1 MSQLKKALERA
12 KAERL
17 FPNIL
22 EAPAPV
28 PTFLE
33 KDMDRLDCNGAPS
46 CLPDEVVFSDTRV
59 LEVSPEEH
67 IKNRLVAINENDTV
81 AEQFK
86 HLRTQIFKRTRP
98 NGWNVI
104 QVTSFGIGEGKSTV
118 AANLA
123 ISIAKDTRNTTLLVD
138 LDFRRPSLDRLFGL
152 GPECIGLKSYFL
164 DDTPLEELF
173 VSPGIRKLALLPAGG
188 KVTHAA
194 ELLGSPK
201 MEALVK
207 ELKNRYPDL
216 CIIIDTPAINA
227 CPDPLII
234 SEYVDAVLLVV
245 RTGHTTQES
254 IKAAVE
260 RIPKDKVL
268 GIIMN
273 EMESV
278 ETGHY

>member
-12 KAERL
+12 KTERL
-17 FPNIL
+17 FHNIL
-22 EAPAPV
+22 QESDPV
-28 PTFLE
+28 PTSLE
-33 KDMDRLDCNGAPS
+33 KVTNRMDCNGAPS
-46 CLPDEVVFSDTRV
+46 CLPDEVIFADTRV
-59 LEVSPEEH
+59 IEVSPGEH
-67 IKNRLVAINENDTV
+67 LKNRLFAINENDAA

-86 HLRTQIFKRTRP
+86 HLRTQIFKRTRS

-123 ISIAKDTRNTTLLVD
+123 ISIAKDTRNTILLVD
-138 LDFRRPSLDRLFGL
+138 LDFRRPALDRLLGL

-164 DDTPLEELF
+164 EDTPLEELF
-173 VSPGIRKLALLPAGG
+173 VSPGIRKLAVLTAGG
-188 KVTHAA
+188 KVPHAS

-201 MEALVK
+201 MEALIK
-207 ELKNRYPDL
+207 ELKTRYSDRY
-216 CIIIDTPAINA
+216 IILDTPAINL
-227 CPDPLII
+227 CPDPVII
-234 SEYVDAVLLVV
+234 SEYVDAVILVV

-254 IKAAVE
+254 IKAAVD
-260 RIPKDKVL
+260 RIPKEKVL

-278 ETGHY
+278 ETGYY

>member
-1 MSQLKKALERA
+1 MSQIKKALERA

-17 FPNIL
+17 FPDIL
-22 EAPAPV
+22 GASAPI
-28 PTFLE
+28 PTPPE
-33 KDMDRLDCNGAPS
+33 KGADRTDCDGSPS
-46 CLPDEVVFSDTRV
+46 CLPDEVVFTDTRV
-59 LEVSPEEH
+59 FEASAEEH
-67 IKNRLVAINENDTV
+67 LRNRLVAINEDGAA

-86 HLRTQIFKRTRP
+86 HLRTQIFHRTRP

-138 LDFRRPSLDRLFGL
+138 LDFRRPSLARLLGL
-152 GPECIGLKSYFL
+152 GEECIGLKSYFL
-164 DDTPLEELF
+164 DDTPLEALF
-173 VSPGIRKLALLPAGG
+173 VSPGIRKLAVLPAGG

-201 MEALVK
+201 METLIR
-207 ELKNRYPDL
+207 ELKNRYPDR

-234 SEYVDAVLLVV
+234 SEYVDAVILVA
-245 RTGHTTQES
+245 RIGHTTQES

-273 EMESV
+273 EMESIG
-278 ETGHY
+278 TCYC